1 MRMQTHKL
9 FLIIVEMLPLGS
21 GPAQLQQLAPF
32 ITQFHVLLLLIKN
45 YFPLSLPNRNND
57 DDDDGRDGK
66 DDDDDNYVDDNV
78 DYYYYYYY

>member
-32 ITQFHVLLLLIKN
+32 ITQFHVLLIKN

-57 DDDDGRDGK
+57 DDDGKDGK